1 MKKIILSAFSVL
13 AIASIIFISCKSK
26 NDPDAITPKY
36 KEEAGTGGNPNI
48 TNVTTTGTVSTTSGA
63 FQDSQMTGIG
73 VGGSW
78 ASVGCSTPAPSCIS
92 VTNASLGT
100 AVSVCFSSAPTAG
113 TYQLVSSNTQL
124 GPGKAFL
131 TVTNPTGQP
140 TNTTWYSA
148 GGSVNVTVNAPSIT
162 VSFTGISCL
171 QSGTNFPVVTVS
183 GQVGCL

>member
-13 AIASIIFISCKSK
+13 VIGCLVFISCKSK
-26 NDPDAITPKY
+26 NDSGAITPTY

-78 ASVGCSTPAPSCIS
+78 SSVGCSGLTYLQ
-92 VTNASLGT
+92 VTNSSLGT
-100 AVSVCFSSAPTAG
+100 TVRIDFSTTPTAG
-113 TYQLVSSNTQL
+113 TYQLVSSSTQL
-124 GPGKAFL
+124 GPGKALL

-140 TNTTWYSA
+140 SGTTWYSA
-148 GGSVNVTVNAPSIT
+148 GGSVSVTVNAPSIT
-162 VSFTGISCL
+162 AAFSNISCL